1 MKKIYLKAA
10 LVVAFLAFAA
20 LPAFLYPAAAAAF
33 GNGYT
38 SSFSYPLYMSILS
51 CDGSNSITITGNQH
65 SVVHTTTAESGNTL
79 ARVSINFQNVKATD
93 EFGNHY
99 SFQNNIHFSTQC
111 QNDGSGCQTPV
122 ELSELRL
129 IGQGQAVNTYFRYHS
144 HVTINSNGE
153 PTAVF
158 TNIDTDCK

>member
-1 MKKIYLKAA
+1 MKQIYLKAM
-10 LVVAFLAFAA
+10 LFVAFSAFMA
-20 LPAFLYPAAAAAF
+20 LPALLYPGVAGAD

-38 SSFSYPLYMSILS
+38 SSITYPVYISLLS
-51 CDGSNSITITGNQH
+51 CDGSNFITVTGNQH

-79 ARVSINFQNVKATD
+79 VRYTINFQNITATD

-99 SFQNNIHFSTQC
+99 SFQQNVHFSTQC

-122 ELSELRL
+122 EINELRA
-129 IGQGQAVNTYFRYHS
+129 IGQGRAANTYFRYQS

-158 TNIDTDCK
+158 TNIDSDCK